1 MAETTD
7 PNGFEREPAAG
18 ACSAGAASG
27 LAAQGA
33 EVRDLAVNEAP
44 TRAAQRA
51 RTLGFAAALLLSAFL
66 LFAVQP
72 MFAKMVLPLLGGAPA
87 VWAVSMGFFQSLLLA
102 GYGWAYVLDRGVR
115 LKMAIALQLA
125 LLGLAALTLPVGL
138 PANAAAGAPQG
149 AYGDLIAILAAGMG
163 LPFFA
168 LAANS
173 PLLQAWFSRF
183 GDARSSNAYLLYGAS
198 NAGSLAAL
206 LAYPTLIEPLLPLTL
221 QSRVW
226 SVGFLLLAAVV
237 AGCGLWVLRGAPGTI
252 PYAAA
257 DAPRSTTRWSERLSW
272 ALLAFVPSGLLVAFT
287 TYVTTDLASA
297 PLLWVVPLAVYL
309 ATFIAAFR
317 ARPPPGRRVLAGLE
331 PAAVAATLVLMEWD
345 ASFAWLLSCIAG
357 MLAFALTALLCH
369 RELYERRPH
378 ATGLTEFYVWLSA
391 GGAAGGMF
399 SALLAPHIF
408 TSVLEYPLLLGLG
421 LVCRRLKRVEGTS
434 SWRGLKLA
442 AALAAG
448 AALVWL
454 VAQFAPWA
462 WTSARRLDALV
473 VLAVALVAT
482 WRTPALEAGAT
493 LAIVLALALLPNG
506 NRPVHVAR
514 SFYGTHKVIDVPN
527 VDVRLLLH
535 GVTVHGA
542 ERISEVAQGASTRPL
557 PLAYFHPS
565 GPLARGVELAR
576 LAAGGPSQP
585 LRVAVVGLG
594 AGAMACNGREGDGW
608 RFFELDPEVIRIAT
622 NAAYFSYLSACQPRA
637 QIVQGDARLMLAR
650 EPPGDLDYL
659 VIDAFSSDAIPIHL
673 LTVEA
678 LELYMRLLAPRGVL
692 AMHVS
697 NQNFDLPPIV
707 ESNIA
712 ALGGLWGVYVQGQ
725 SGGGA
730 ARSQVVLIA
739 RDPSILAAALRW
751 PNARPL
757 GATTVSPWTDDF
769 SNVIAPFMARLRA
782 KWRP

>member
-1 MAETTD
+1 MDETTD
-7 PNGFEREPAAG
+7 RDAWKPDAPTQGSAHLEALRPAARD
-18 ACSAGAASG
+18 
-27 LAAQGA
+27 GA
-33 EVRDLAVNEAP
+33 EVKGRFRPAPPLA
-44 TRAAQRA
+44 
-51 RTLGFAAALLLSAFL
+51 FAAAILCSAFL

-87 VWAVSMGFFQSLLLA
+87 VWAVSMGFFQTLLLA
-102 GYGWAYVLDRGVR
+102 GYGWAYLLDRRLGLKAGV
-115 LKMAIALQLA
+115 LMQLA
-125 LLGLAALTLPVGL
+125 LLGLAAAMLPIAV
-138 PANAAAGAPQG
+138 PARATSSAPPG
-149 AYGDLIAILAAGMG
+149 GYGELIALLAAGIG

-173 PLLQAWFSRF
+173 PLLQAWFSRL
-183 GDARSSNAYLLYGAS
+183 GAAQSSNAYLLYGAS

-206 LAYPTLIEPLLPLTL
+206 IAYPTLIEPLLPLRL
-221 QSRVW
+221 QSAAW
-226 SVGFLLLAAVV
+226 SVGFLLVAAAI
-237 AGCGLWVLRGAPGTI
+237 AGCGLAVLRPASHTEQRTLTAMRP
-252 PYAAA
+252 A
-257 DAPRSTTRWSERLSW
+257 TRPAERLIW

-317 ARPPPGRRVLAGLE
+317 NRPLPASRLLMGLQ
-331 PAAVAATLVLMEWD
+331 PLAVALTLVLMEWD
-345 ASFAWLLSCIAG
+345 ARFAWVLSCIAG

-369 RELYERRPH
+369 RALYERRPEP
-378 ATGLTEFYVWLSA
+378 AALTEFYLWLSA

-408 TSVLEYPLLLGLG
+408 ASVFEYPLLLGLG
-421 LVCRRLKRVEGTS
+421 LLCRRVVTWEKTLAG
-434 SWRGLKLA
+434 RGRKLA
-442 AALAAG
+442 MAMAAGALFVALAAY
-448 AALVWL
+448 V
-454 VAQFAPWA
+454 APWA
-462 WTSARRLDALV
+462 WTSARRFDVLAA
-473 VLAVALVAT
+473 LAVAAVVT
-482 WRTPALEAGAT
+482 WRTPALEAAAI
-493 LAIVLALALLPNG
+493 LALVLAVALLPNG
-506 NRPVHVAR
+506 NRPVYVAR
-514 SFYGTHKVIDVPN
+514 SFYGTHKVIDAPN
-527 VDVRLLLH
+527 ADVRVLLH
-535 GVTVHGA
+535 GVTLHGA
-542 ERISEVAQGASTRPL
+542 ERISEVAKGPSTRPL

-576 LAAGGPSQP
+576 LAAGGSRKP

-594 AGAMACNGREGDGW
+594 AGAMACNGRADDGW

-622 NAAYFSYLSACQPRA
+622 HAAYFTYLSACQPGA
-637 QIVQGDARLMLAR
+637 PIVQGDARLMLAR
-650 EPPGDLDYL
+650 EPLGGFDYL

-678 LELYMRLLAPRGVL
+678 LKLYMRLLAPRGVL

-712 ALGGLWGVYVQGQ
+712 AIGELKGVYVQGE

-739 RDPSILAAALRW
+739 RDAAILAPALGW

-757 GATTVSPWTDDF
+757 GSPSVTAWTDDF
-769 SNVIAPFMARLRA
+769 SNLIAPFLARMRA
-782 KWRP
+782 KWGP